1 MAENGIVLD
10 NIDKELLR
18 ILQGNARI
26 SNAELARRVELSPS
40 GLQKRLRRL
49 ETHGY
54 IERYAAIINRH
65 KIGYEMMVIVHISL
79 RRHVASGFEAFRKA
93 IVQLPEVLECYNLT
107 GEDDYILKVIVKD
120 VPHLENF
127 LLRQLTAMPAVDK
140 VRTGLVLNEIKA
152 TTEIP
157 VKLDL

>member
-1 MAENGIVLD
+1 MSENGIVLD
-10 NIDKELLR
+10 NIDQELLR

-49 ETHGY
+49 ETNGY
-54 IERYAAIINRH
+54 IERYAAVLNRH
-65 KIGYEMMVIVHISL
+65 KIGYELMVFVHISL
-79 RRHVASGFEAFRKA
+79 QRHVASGFEAFRKE

-127 LLRQLTAMPAVDK
+127 LLRQLTSMPAVDK

-152 TTEIP
+152 STTIP
-157 VKLDL
+157 IGK

>member
-1 MAENGIVLD
+1 MLDNGIVLD
-10 NIDKELLR
+10 TIDQELLK
-18 ILQGNARI
+18 ILQENARI

-49 ETHGY
+49 ELYGY
-54 IERYAAIINRH
+54 IERYAAILNRH
-65 KIGYEMMVIVHISL
+65 KVGYEMMVFVHISL
-79 RRHVASGFEAFRKA
+79 QRHIASGFEAFRKE

-140 VRTGLVLNEIKA
+140 VRTGLVLNEIKS
-152 TTEIP
+152 TTAIP
-157 VKLDL
+157 VGTDK